1 MDVNYAIV
9 LSTCSGLWAYVL
21 GDTVRF
27 VDLDPPRILVTGRTS
42 YMLSAFG
49 EHLIGEE
56 IEEAVAAAAATIGAA
71 VTDYSVGPLFP
82 RRPGELGGHL
92 YIVEFAR
99 PVAEAELAR
108 FAAEL
113 DRVLRAT
120 NEDYDAHRA
129 HGFGLNAPRVHP
141 VEPGIFAAWMKRR
154 GRLGGQHKVPRIVND
169 QELFRDL
176 QAFAGSQAGQ
186 A

>member
-1 MDVNYAIV
+1 MNYAIV

-27 VDLDPPRILVTGRTS
+27 VDLDPPRIVVTGRTS
-42 YMLSAFG
+42 YTLSAFG

-56 IEEAVAAAAATIGAA
+56 IDGAVAAAAATIGAA
-71 VTDYSVGPLFP
+71 VTDYAVGPLFP

-99 PVAEAELAR
+99 TVAEPGLVR

-113 DRVLRAT
+113 DRLLRAT

-129 HGFGLNAPRVHP
+129 HGFGLDAPRLHP
-141 VEPGIFAAWMKRR
+141 VEPGVFAAWMKHR

-176 QAFAGSQAGQ
+176 RAFAGCQAAQ